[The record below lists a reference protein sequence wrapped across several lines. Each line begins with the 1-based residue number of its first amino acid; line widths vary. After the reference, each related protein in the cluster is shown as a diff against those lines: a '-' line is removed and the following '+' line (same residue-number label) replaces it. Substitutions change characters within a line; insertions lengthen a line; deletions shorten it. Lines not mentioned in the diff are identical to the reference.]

1 MRRDNFVA
9 TDGWFQRWKKRENIV
24 YGKAF
29 GEQLDVNI
37 EGAEMWPKTQW
48 PALIAQYSPDDIFNA
63 DETGLYFRALPELIY
78 FTRNEKAKCCK
89 TNKERLTILASTRWF
104 ILHRRINQKRLNTG
118 EECVIRIRE
127 QITRKS
133 VEPIDIFIAFIKEMF
148 Y

>member
-1 MRRDNFVA
+1 MKEWFLKVRKKDCLVNGLFYVEKQRSWLKKMGEVNFVA

-29 GEQLDVNI
+29 GEQLDANI

-89 TNKERLTILASTRWF
+89 TNKKRLTILASRRWY
-104 ILHRRINQKRLNTG
+104 
-118 EECVIRIRE
+118 
-127 QITRKS
+127 
-133 VEPIDIFIAFIKEMF
+133 IF
-148 Y
+148 